1 MKKIYLI
8 AVFLNAIALKTTFAQ
23 PFGANNATWHFSI
36 YNILFNTID
45 PVTVTS
51 SASFVFM
58 GDTCYSLSSNNTG
71 CMTVNPFTVKESN
84 DSVYYYNTASNSF
97 VLLYN
102 YNAMVGDTQ
111 TIYVPD
117 FSGTNLSVQMVVTST
132 STILVNGVSKKT
144 YSITYLDPS
153 FHYFDFEGTVIED
166 IGKTSFLFPQ
176 YGFCGP
182 QIYGFRCFE
191 DSFIGLYN
199 TQPFIAC
206 DSVINVGINSL
217 DDENDLKI
225 FPNPCTSS
233 LNIDWGKQY
242 HSHINYNVKNL
253 FGQTVLSGISDSQ
266 NQINVSAFSNG
277 IYFLEIALKEK
288 SITKKFLKTGF

>member
-1 MKKIYLI
+1 MKKILTCIVYLFTTQI
-8 AVFLNAIALKTTFAQ
+8 LNAQ

-117 FSGTNLSVQMVVTST
+117 FSGTNLSIQMVVTST
-132 STILVNGVSKKT
+132 STILVNGVSKKLIASHT
-144 YSITYLDPS
+144 LIHPFTTLILKVQSLRILATLPS
-153 FHYFDFEGTVIED
+153 YFLNMVFATHR
-166 IGKTSFLFPQ
+166 
-176 YGFCGP
+176 YM
-182 QIYGFRCFE
+182 
-191 DSFIGLYN
+191 
-199 TQPFIAC
+199 
-206 DSVINVGINSL
+206 DSVV
-217 DDENDLKI
+217 LKI
-225 FPNPCTSS
+225 H
-233 LNIDWGKQY
+233 L
-242 HSHINYNVKNL
+242 
-253 FGQTVLSGISDSQ
+253 
-266 NQINVSAFSNG
+266 
-277 IYFLEIALKEK
+277 
-288 SITKKFLKTGF
+288 

>member
-1 MKKIYLI
+1 MKKILTCIVYLFTTQI
-8 AVFLNAIALKTTFAQ
+8 LNAQ

-117 FSGTNLSVQMVVTST
+117 FSGTNLSIQMVVTST

-166 IGKTSFLFPQ
+166 IGITSFLFPQ
-176 YGFCGP
+176 YGFCDP

-199 TQPFIAC
+199 TQPFIEC

-217 DDENDLKI
+217 HDENDLKI
-225 FPNPCTSS
+225 FPNPCTSI
-233 LNIDWGKQY
+233 LNLDWRYQSSGK
-242 HSHINYNVKNL
+242 INYKVKNV
-253 FGQTVLSGISDSQ
+253 FGQTVLSGI
-266 NQINVSAFSNG
+266 FSSENKISTNELTNG
-277 IYFLEIALKEK
+277 IYFLEVSLKEK
-288 SITKKFLKTGF
+288 DFTRKFLKGDF